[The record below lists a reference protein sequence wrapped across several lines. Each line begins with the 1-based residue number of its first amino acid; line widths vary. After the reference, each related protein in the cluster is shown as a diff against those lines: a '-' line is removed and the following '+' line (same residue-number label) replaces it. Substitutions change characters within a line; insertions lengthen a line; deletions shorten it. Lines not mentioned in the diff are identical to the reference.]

1 MDFAPDLKTFKFLYV
16 DIPEGKERIFEELSQ
31 VSDVVNGIDEFRKLN
46 MALVK
51 LFAEMTGMDIPIP
64 T

>member
-16 DIPEGKERIFEELSQ
+16 DIHEGKERIFEELCQ

>member
-1 MDFAPDLKTFKFLYV
+1 MDFAPDLNTFKFLYV